1 MPHIPDG
8 IAFHAKD
15 IAEALHRP
23 APTREQTAVIEADL
37 EPQLVVAGAGAGK
50 TETMAARAVF
60 LVANGWVSTD
70 QILGLTFTRKAAGEL
85 NTRIRHRLTQLAST
99 DLIQSLPP
107 NDPRR
112 KNMQDIQPTV
122 VTYDSF
128 MQKVVH
134 EFGLLLPIEPA
145 AQVADGPE
153 QWLTANRVISDVG
166 YEDES
171 DDCSFSQAKSTA
183 RQYMLALSEAMDNHL
198 ATPQQVIDESQAFID
213 NVVNAEGVISTRG
226 ANRGRLKSD
235 VSKLCTPHHDRLML
249 LRYQQEFY
257 KRLSD
262 KLLMTYGQI
271 TAKAT
276 QLVRKYPEIGQELRM
291 RYHAIFLDEYQDT
304 NYAQHAFLSSLFGS
318 QSDLEEKGSVD
329 KPVGVTAV
337 GDPMQSIYGFRGA
350 SPGNLYQF
358 LDDFPRYQGGVLV
371 PCEKR
376 ALSQSFRNPDEVLEL
391 ANAVSHDALSGGEGC
406 GFDAVDADSSA
417 LVPTLS
423 SGKKDSAGVVSV
435 KWALDERDE
444 VEWVADV
451 FEQEYRSA
459 MQNKSQGEPTK
470 PFTGAILVR
479 KNDHITPFAEAL
491 MKRGIPVGMSP
502 DLLYDIP
509 EVREILSVLRV
520 VVDPSDDEATLE
532 VLSSPRWRMGTRDI
546 KTLSNRAKDLA
557 RGSDNQSGSR
567 TSKHKEID
575 SIEVFEEKASELE
588 LPGDGTEVSL
598 ADAIADLGISSGQG
612 NESAFSDE
620 GRMRLQA
627 LSAEL
632 RWLRR
637 QSMTVPLPDLLA
649 QIESTLS
656 IRTEVLARQD
666 PSEDGAAGTI
676 HLDRLRDVAEDFTAR
691 GGSTQ
696 EFLEYL
702 RAADEAPGTTIEAG
716 EVSVHSD
723 QVQILTVHS
732 AKGLEW
738 DVVAVPFCDDSTYNS
753 PDLSSGSKQK
763 KGKKKGNWTG
773 TWLRSS
779 KILPSALRG
788 DPRSPANPLGFP
800 VFKDTELTTW
810 KDIQSAEKEYKKE
823 IEGVDI
829 RDSDFLFYV
838 AITRSA
844 RRLLVSGHSV
854 NPASKNYLQ
863 KSHRFFQ
870 VQNIVAGK
878 LGIDVNARFEELQA
892 THAEEPLRITAHS
905 GGDRP
910 TWNLD
915 LTEPPLE
922 TVSDEPQSEAPI
934 WPSDP
939 LGERRESVDKA
950 AELVR
955 AAIEDLKAESAD
967 PGKGYT
973 PQANPGTLAAT
984 WENETTAL
992 IEEARAA
999 YVSHT
1004 DVPFG
1009 LELTTSEMMLASA
1022 DPEAFARRRARP
1034 VPFKPNPYAKRGT
1047 AFHNWLEAEL
1057 GGASALIDDD
1067 ELLGTMEDSDDD
1079 IPISQPELDRLKEAF
1094 VKSPWAGKTAWDVE
1108 RPFTLNLGGYF
1119 IRGRMDAIF
1128 KSEKNGTPEWFI
1140 VDWKTGKKP
1149 TGQDMK
1155 RAEIQLAMYKE
1166 ALRRQL
1172 ADTGTPNATIRAAF
1186 HYVRL
1191 DETYEPTDL
1200 PSPDELAQSVL
1211 STLDDSDNEQ
1221 SGDSMQ

>member
-1 MPHIPDG
+1 MPYISDE
-8 IAFHAKD
+8 IVFHAED
-15 IAEALHRP
+15 IAEALGRP

-60 LVANGWVSTD
+60 LVANGCVSTD

-85 NTRIRHRLTQLAST
+85 NTRIRHRLTQLAES
-99 DLIQSLPP
+99 DLIRSLPP

-112 KNMQDIQPTV
+112 KNMQDIQQTV

-153 QWLTANRVISDVG
+153 QWLTINRVISDLG
-166 YEDES
+166 YKDEA
-171 DDCSFSQAKSTA
+171 DGCSFSQAKSTA
-183 RQYMLALSEAMDNHL
+183 RQYMLELSEAMNNHL
-198 ATPQQVIDESQAFID
+198 VSPQQVIDESLAFID

-226 ANRGRLKSD
+226 ANRGGLKSE
-235 VSKLCTPHHDRLML
+235 VTKLCTPHRDRLML
-249 LRYQQEFY
+249 LKYQEEFY

-276 QLVRKYPEIGQELRM
+276 QLVRKYPAIGRELRT
-291 RYHAIFLDEYQDT
+291 RYRAIFLDEYQDT
-304 NYAQHAFLSSLFGS
+304 NYAQHTFLSSLFGS
-318 QSDLEEKGSVD
+318 QPDLEHARSID

-358 LDDFPRYQGGVLV
+358 LDDFPRIQGGALI

-391 ANAVSHDALSGGEGC
+391 ANAVSQDALAGEGGG
-406 GFDAVDADSSA
+406 GFEATDGDSSS

-423 SGKKDSAGVVSV
+423 SGKKGCAGEVSV
-435 KWALDERDE
+435 KWALDEQEE

-459 MQNKSQGEPTK
+459 MEKKSEGGLTK

-479 KNDHITPFAEAL
+479 KNDHVTPFAEAL
-491 MKRGIPVGMSP
+491 IKRCIPVGVSP
-502 DLLYDIP
+502 DSLYDIP
-509 EVREILSVLRV
+509 EVREVLSVLRV
-520 VVDPSDDEATLE
+520 VVDPSDDDATLE

-546 KTLSNRAKDLA
+546 KALSERAKRLV
-557 RGSDNQSGSR
+557 RGFGNQRYSGD
-567 TSKHKEID
+567 KKEEKID
-575 SIEVFEEKASELE
+575 SIELFEEKANELE
-588 LPGDGTEVSL
+588 LPGDGAEVSL
-598 ADAIADLGISSGQG
+598 ADAIADLGIASGQVKDA
-612 NESAFSDE
+612 AFSEE
-620 GRMRLQA
+620 GRIRLQA

-632 RWLRR
+632 RSLRQ

-649 QIESTLS
+649 QIESTLGV
-656 IRTEVLARQD
+656 RTEVLARQD

-753 PDLSSGSKQK
+753 PDISSGSRKN
-763 KGKKKGNWTG
+763 GKKKGNWTG

-800 VFKDTELTTW
+800 VFEDTELETW
-810 KDIQSAEKEYKKE
+810 KEIQSAEKEYKKE
-823 IEGVDI
+823 IKSLDI
-829 RDSDFLFYV
+829 RDSDLLFYV

-863 KSHRFFQ
+863 KSHRFRQ

-878 LGIDVNARFEELQA
+878 LGIDTNARLEELRA
-892 THAEEPLRITAHS
+892 ANAEEPLRITANS
-905 GGDRP
+905 GEGHP
-910 TWNLD
+910 KWSID
-915 LTEPPLE
+915 LMEPPSE
-922 TVSDEPQSEAPI
+922 IMSDEPESEAPI

-950 AELVR
+950 AELVW
-955 AAIEDLKAESAD
+955 AAMEELKAESVD

-973 PQANPGTLAAT
+973 SRADPGTLAAE

-999 YVSHT
+999 HTSHT
-1004 DVPFG
+1004 DVPLG

-1022 DPEAFARRRARP
+1022 DVEAFARRRARP

-1047 AFHNWLEAEL
+1047 AFHNWLETEL
-1057 GGASALIDDD
+1057 GGSSALIDDD
-1067 ELLGTMEDSDDD
+1067 ELLGTMEDNDDD
-1079 IPISQPELDRLKEAF
+1079 ILMSQPELDHLKDAF
-1094 VKSPWAGKTAWDVE
+1094 MKSEWAGKTAWDVE

-1172 ADTGTPNATIRAAF
+1172 AAKGIPEAKIRTAF

-1191 DETYEPTDL
+1191 NETYEPTDL
-1200 PSPDELAQSVL
+1200 PSPDELADTVL
-1211 STLDDSDNEQ
+1211 STLDNSDNEQ
-1221 SGDSMQ
+1221 SDDSMQ